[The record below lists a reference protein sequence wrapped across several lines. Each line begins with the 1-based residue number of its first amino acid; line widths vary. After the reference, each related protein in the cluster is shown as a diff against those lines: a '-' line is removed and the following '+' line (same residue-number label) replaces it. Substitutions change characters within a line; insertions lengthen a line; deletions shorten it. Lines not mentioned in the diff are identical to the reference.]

1 MMNNTS
7 KILRNTAAAVLVA
20 VACANLYLV
29 GTSVYNTVAVLAGG
43 TLSQSLISINILTLL
58 KSILDPLLCNVF
70 NLVIS
75 AILAVRILKNK
86 NETAAVRIFC
96 FGNAAYNL
104 YLFIVS
110 GLGNPTV
117 YFNDFG
123 STLLVLAQIVLPIII
138 AVLYG
143 KTCKKQCALW
153 LSVMSA
159 ALVAISCLTYAVT
172 IYRLNA
178 YAYLTPYNFVYMFVL
193 PLIIYLPLLL
203 LCINKRIDCEK
214 EDSTI

>member
-1 MMNNTS
+1 M
-7 KILRNTAAAVLVA
+7 
-20 VACANLYLV
+20 
-29 GTSVYNTVAVLAGG
+29 
-43 TLSQSLISINILTLL
+43 
-58 KSILDPLLCNVF
+58 
-70 NLVIS
+70 
-75 AILAVRILKNK
+75 RILKNK
-86 NETAAVRIFC
+86 NETAAVRVFC

-123 STLLVLAQIVLPIII
+123 STLLVLAQIVLPVII
-138 AVLYG
+138 AVMYG

-153 LSVMSA
+153 LSVISA
-159 ALVAISCLTYAVT
+159 ALVAVSCLTYAVT

-203 LCINKRIDCEK
+203 LCIHKRIDCEK

>member
-1 MMNNTS
+1 MNNSS
-7 KILRNTAAAVLVA
+7 KILRNTAAAVFVA
-20 VACANLYLV
+20 VASANLYLV
-29 GTSVYNTVAVLAGG
+29 GTSVYSTVTTLTSGMLSGRLNTISFMSVLKA
-43 TLSQSLISINILTLL
+43 
-58 KSILDPLLCNVF
+58 ILDPLLLNLF
-70 NLVIS
+70 NLVLS
-75 AILAVRILKNK
+75 AILAVIILKSK
-86 NETAAVRIFC
+86 NETLAVRIFC

-117 YFNDFG
+117 YINDFG
-123 STLLVLAQIVLPIII
+123 STLLILAQIILPSAI
-138 AVLYG
+138 AVLYR

-153 LSVMSA
+153 LSVMSV
-159 ALVAISCLTYAVT
+159 ALVAVSCLTYAVT

-178 YAYLTPYNFVYMFVL
+178 YAYLTPYSFVYMFVL

-203 LCINKRIDCEK
+203 LCIHKRIDCEK

>member
-1 MMNNTS
+1 MNNTS

-20 VACANLYLV
+20 VTCANLYLI

-58 KSILDPLLCNVF
+58 KSILDPMLCNVF
-70 NLVIS
+70 NLVLS
-75 AILAVRILKNK
+75 AVLAVRILKNK

-117 YFNDFG
+117 YINDFG
-123 STLLVLAQIVLPIII
+123 STLLILAQIILPSAI
-138 AVLYG
+138 AVMYR
-143 KTCKKQCALW
+143 KTCEKQCALW

-159 ALVAISCLTYAVT
+159 ALVAVTCLTYVAA

-203 LCINKRIDCEK
+203 LCINKRIDNEK
-214 EDSTI
+214 EDSSI